1 MAVTE
6 SQKLVR
12 YCLLRRLSLEE
23 FAALLETYHDGI
35 DDQQLFSALLESRLS
50 FCAPGDPLISLYLEH
65 VATSGIVS
73 VSTALLVLIC
83 KWNSVKS
90 MKTHAALHC
99 YNQTLQDIIM
109 VMVSPKCKV
118 TSSDAR
124 KSLLLSSR
132 WLASLARHVSH
143 VDDTSIAEKTHVI
156 EALAFLV
163 VSMAA
168 TDGGCEALS
177 LSNDS
182 SANSSKD
189 SNSVQDLRTSLRQ
202 SLELCLPLY
211 STISTHLIGR
221 INTVLSVLSQNASQP
236 GDSSTQLNDI
246 QTLDFQANIPESH
259 MVASKAATLLY
270 LDVMLSTG
278 STIDDGALVNYLC
291 SRHQNDYVAVFVDLF
306 VASFQLLKMRSFSP
320 ESLSYQQTRIFLQ
333 NKLPNLLSMISASSF
348 NGFDTEQTITDAWGQ
363 VAPQL
368 STRELLLIGSRF
380 LHTCSLHHLITH
392 TASLQ
397 LLGNEDMV
405 SGMSKGL
412 YTKDDLISQ
421 VVANHTRGPKLV
433 EELVRSDGSA
443 GFISHAVVEVE
454 RWPERRVPE
463 SMLMV
468 LQIMHNYCHSKET
481 QYLKDLANAIIRRPV
496 AINCI
501 SLFVPPAFW
510 LGPLCTLLDEW
521 HWSEIHGEAQPLYDE
536 FGAAFLLILVCKT
549 RLGLAKTELGIRKR
563 DGFLAEYFNNADS
576 EKDLGNLSEE
586 RITHLGNWINA
597 LYLAEGLSD
606 ELFTNCSPHDF
617 YILIPTL
624 LRQSMIAYQ
633 QDKLT
638 HESLK
643 AGLDY
648 LLEPFLLPSL
658 ASALN
663 WIGNL
668 LQDDV
673 SAAAV
678 ISDVFIKPP
687 GTPESRDIH
696 GTILSMCASRLGKR
710 MKSMQSHDDG
720 KFKSVTEL
728 IKQCSE
734 FSFSPEHSI
743 LAEHD
748 QLSSALQQSIVVMI
762 TTAGTVSGQEQAM
775 STSIPAT
782 IYRAIDTIGSQG
794 TLKVLLGVL
803 IQLSDSQDFLF
814 ALDTVSTI
822 VCTADCGLRD
832 ALRMQYQKLG
842 AVLKRK
848 DSLLAEAVV
857 RLHRQVEVYT
867 NLLTVQEMH
876 LNAFTFA
883 QQLSNIDTADPNLD
897 GVPASAGV
905 MDMQGDQEQADGIDQ
920 VLDEVAAMG
929 NLDANDADMNF
940 DALYGLQGSDMDLN
954 DLDLDM
960 F

>member
-143 VDDTSIAEKTHVI
+143 QVDDTSIAEKTHVI

-270 LDVMLSTG
+270 LDVM
-278 STIDDGALVNYLC
+278 
-291 SRHQNDYVAVFVDLF
+291 
-306 VASFQLLKMRSFSP
+306 
-320 ESLSYQQTRIFLQ
+320 TRIFLQ

-363 VAPQL
+363 VVPQL

-443 GFISHAVVEVE
+443 GFISHAVVE
-454 RWPERRVPE
+454 
-463 SMLMV
+463 
-468 LQIMHNYCHSKET
+468 IMHNYCHSKET

-668 LQDDV
+668 LQGDF
-673 SAAAV
+673 SAAA
-678 ISDVFIKPP
+678 IILDVFIKPP

-710 MKSMQSHDDG
+710 MKSMQSYDDG

-728 IKQCSE
+728 VKQCSE

-762 TTAGTVSGQEQAM
+762 ATAGTVSGQEQAM

-832 ALRMQYQKLG
+832 ALRMQYQNLG